1 MIIQTHR
8 LIGENIFKSVNLN
21 MGFELDRK
29 NIIIGSVLPD
39 VVPKYMRQKH
49 FFSVSYDYILNKIQE
64 LYMDSNKI
72 SIKEFSLR
80 LGIITHYISD
90 FFCTPHN
97 DREYYKNHF
106 IEHMQ
111 SESKLHL
118 LFAKEKSAKKI
129 DIPSVD
135 RFNYESVKALIDKL
149 HEDYEKRGVSYEND
163 FVSTIEAVNMLSC
176 MLISH
181 CIAKNIV
188 HSPA

>member
-21 MGFELDRK
+21 IGFKLDRK
-29 NIIIGSVLPD
+29 SMLIGSVLPD
-39 VVPKYMRQKH
+39 IVPKYMRQKH
-49 FFSVSYDYILNKIQE
+49 FFSVSYDYILNKIQQ
-64 LYMDSNKI
+64 LYLDSNKI
-72 SIKEFSLR
+72 SMKEFSLR

-97 DREYYKNHF
+97 DRAYYKNHF
-106 IEHMQ
+106 MEHMHF
-111 SESKLHL
+111 ESKLHL
-118 LFAKEKSAKKI
+118 LFVKEKSAKKI
-129 DIPSVD
+129 DIPTVD
-135 RFNYESVKALIDKL
+135 KFNYESVKALIDKL

-163 FVSTIEAVNMLSC
+163 FVSTIEAVNTLSC

-188 HSPA
+188 HSAA

>member
-21 MGFELDRK
+21 MGFKLDRK
-29 NIIIGSVLPD
+29 NILIGSVLPD
-39 VVPKYMRQKH
+39 IVPKYMRQKH
-49 FFSVSYDYILNKIQE
+49 FFSVSYDFILNKIQE
-64 LYMDSNKI
+64 LYRDSHKI

-97 DREYYKNHF
+97 DRAYYKNHF
-106 IEHMQ
+106 MEHMQ
-111 SESKLHL
+111 FESRLHL
-118 LFAKEKSAKKI
+118 LFSKEKSAKKI
-129 DIPSVD
+129 EIPSVD
-135 RFNYESVKALIDKL
+135 KFNYESVKSLIDKL

-176 MLISH
+176 MLIVH
-181 CIAKNIV
+181 CMAKNIV